1 MRLQRA
7 TLKGVTLNH
16 TFFTKIPG
24 VQDIVL
30 PDDVGFLFSS
40 DLYDLL
46 VIAAHYD
53 NRNYDSNVVDM
64 SGIQIFYTE
73 TLRKYNMGVF
83 QLGDG
88 STQLSTFFQKHGR
101 IYLLLYSNFSKL
113 YKSMC
118 NTFFIKIDLI
128 LSLQRLVL
136 SSLMKR
142 RSGSSHAQVNA
153 LRST

>member
-1 MRLQRA
+1 M
-7 TLKGVTLNH
+7 
-16 TFFTKIPG
+16 
-24 VQDIVL
+24 

-88 STQLSTFFQKHGR
+88 STQLSTFFR
-101 IYLLLYSNFSKL
+101 NTAIYISCYIQISQTYINQSATLFS
-113 YKSMC
+113 
-118 NTFFIKIDLI
+118 
-128 LSLQRLVL
+128 
-136 SSLMKR
+136 
-142 RSGSSHAQVNA
+142 
-153 LRST
+153 